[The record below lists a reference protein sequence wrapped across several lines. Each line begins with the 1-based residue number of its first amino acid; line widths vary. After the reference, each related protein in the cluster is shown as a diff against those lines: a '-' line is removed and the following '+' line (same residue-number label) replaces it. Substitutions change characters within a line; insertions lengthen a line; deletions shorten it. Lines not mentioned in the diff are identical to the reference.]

1 MSIPIRKA
9 GDELSLHNLVH
20 DRNIEDQASAGVDIL
35 PDEIIGSDILR
46 RKGVPESGLSLRIKV
61 PRRNV
66 AMAIPDLLIIPI
78 EFDFQGIIF
87 SIDDLS
93 VGVKPDKQG
102 IGRDICLHFDS
113 AQDFVAEGELRH
125 GMGARR
131 LAGIVIG
138 LDVDRSREGRFK
150 APLVFRAH
158 TEIIQSEV
166 LRPAVPDIFGIDR
179 QGDMLSALQVD
190 LVAKRE
196 GITVHGLIHGKEI
209 VRALDKYPSV
219 DHIRMV
225 EIDFKAD
232 GGFDGRQDFIGIG
245 LRLGRAVIVDEGV
258 FVLVRPHLAGVQC
271 RVDLTIVDG
280 NGSRKLEFLYFQM
293 LTEAGVFDTI
303 VMAVTKKLGKKM
315 NVIVIMVLT
324 TLIGGFSILTGNF
337 TPAYLITFPI
347 LVPLYKEFDFDREA
361 AFIIAQTAMSALCFI
376 PWGIGMAY
384 TASSTGLD
392 ANELAAASMPWGICF
407 IPAIILQWVYF
418 GWKHKK
424 RVGTFQAV
432 AAIDQVEKEIQ
443 ENPNRRPK
451 LFWINLV
458 IFIICL
464 IALGVFG
471 IAPYLVF
478 IVATV
483 VTAMINFPK
492 NFGEIFSK
500 VGPMYLNILVMLIA
514 INVYQAVFNNTGMV
528 GALSDALLQVC
539 PEFLLRYIHI
549 IMLLLCVVIIYVIP
563 FQIFNALYPVFISIG
578 AGFGIPA
585 VAVIAPFICNLSLAT
600 SSTPT
605 NSSTYTGCALTET
618 EVQHFCRKAVPI
630 QTVTNAVVVLTAV
643 IFGVL
648 QL

>member
-1 MSIPIRKA
+1 MRLFADIHVDSRRKYKMSI
-9 GDELSLHNLVH
+9 LL
-20 DRNIEDQASAGVDIL
+20 
-35 PDEIIGSDILR
+35 
-46 RKGVPESGLSLRIKV
+46 
-61 PRRNV
+61 
-66 AMAIPDLLIIPI
+66 MAIVLILIVVATVITKKLPFNFVLMIVPIVCALLL
-78 EFDFQGIIF
+78 GH
-87 SIDDLS
+87 S
-93 VGVKPDKQG
+93 VKET
-102 IGRDICLHFDS
+102 S
-113 AQDFVAEGELRH
+113 DFVAGQLSS
-125 GMGARR
+125 MMQS
-131 LAGIVIG
+131 AG
-138 LDVDRSREGRFK
+138 F
-150 APLVFRAH
+150 
-158 TEIIQSEV
+158 
-166 LRPAVPDIFGIDR
+166 
-179 QGDMLSALQVD
+179 MLLFA
-190 LVAKRE
+190 
-196 GITVHGLIHGKEI
+196 
-209 VRALDKYPSV
+209 
-219 DHIRMV
+219 
-225 EIDFKAD
+225 
-232 GGFDGRQDFIGIG
+232 
-245 LRLGRAVIVDEGV
+245 
-258 FVLVRPHLAGVQC
+258 
-271 RVDLTIVDG
+271 
-280 NGSRKLEFLYFQM
+280 FLYFQM

-585 VAVIAPFICNLSLAT
+585 VAVIAPFICNLSLVT